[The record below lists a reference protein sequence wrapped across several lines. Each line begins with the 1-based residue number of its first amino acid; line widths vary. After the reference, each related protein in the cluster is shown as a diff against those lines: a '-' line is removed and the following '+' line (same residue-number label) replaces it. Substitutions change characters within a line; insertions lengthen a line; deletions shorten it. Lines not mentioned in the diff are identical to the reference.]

1 MSATADSV
9 QSVPAEAERSVFQV
23 VLKAPR
29 PVKVLVAG
37 VFLNRTGSF
46 FSTFLVLFLRQLGF
60 SLGQMPI
67 VLLFVGVATPVG
79 SMLGGWASDRFSRR
93 AALVSSTLLA
103 AGGLAVIGFSPNR
116 TVALV
121 GVFLAAMFA
130 QAYLPAASAL
140 LVDNTHERDRVP
152 TFAFFRL
159 ALNLGA
165 ALGPVIAVFIAPHG
179 LKGLFLTSACCYTV
193 FAAVL
198 WFGLRRPPAEPAAT
212 AATEQAD
219 QKTGAGRTQLGLLMF
234 FAAVL
239 AITVVYVQ
247 YSSSVS
253 LAVSAAHSDSAYAS
267 LLTLN
272 GVLVIV
278 AEMPLSAWTRRLPWW
293 IPLVLGTAAMAV
305 GIAMSG
311 ALHSYLL
318 VATGVLVWSVGEMLF
333 SPVVSSAT
341 AALSPADRIG
351 RYQGYLST
359 VQAAAFALGPAIGI
373 FVYGR
378 SAGALWAG
386 CLVVGVLACAG
397 IAVAGR
403 SANRGGARSAAAE
416 V

>member
-1 MSATADSV
+1 MSTDTD
-9 QSVPAEAERSVFQV
+9 AERSQAPDRSILQV
-23 VLKAPR
+23 VLKSPR

-60 SLGQMPI
+60 SLTQMPI
-67 VLLFVGVATPVG
+67 VLLFVGAATPIG
-79 SMLGGWASDRFSRR
+79 SLLGGWAADRFSRR
-93 AALVSSTLLA
+93 IALVSSTLLA
-103 AGGLAVIGFSPNR
+103 SGGLAVIGLSPNR
-116 TVALV
+116 NTALV
-121 GVFLAAMFA
+121 GVFLAALFA

-140 LVDNTHERDRVP
+140 LVDNTRERDRVP

-179 LKGLFLTSACCYTV
+179 LKGLFLASACCYAV

-198 WFGLRRPPAEPAAT
+198 WFGLRHPSAKPTDAEAGPAA
-212 AATEQAD
+212 D
-219 QKTGAGRTQLGLLMF
+219 QDRTGHTPLGLLAF
-234 FAAVL
+234 FGAVL
-239 AITVVYVQ
+239 GITVVYVQ
-247 YSSSVS
+247 YSSTVS
-253 LAVSAAHSDSAYAS
+253 LAVSAAHSASAYAS

-272 GVLVIV
+272 GVLVII

-293 IPLVLGTAAMAV
+293 VPMALGTAAMAI
-305 GIAMSG
+305 GIAMCG

-318 VATGVLVWSVGEMLF
+318 IALGVVVWSAGEMLF

-351 RYQGYLST
+351 RYQGYLAT
-359 VQAAAFALGPAIGI
+359 VQAVAFALGPAIGI

-378 SAGALWAG
+378 STGALWAA

-403 SANRGGARSAAAE
+403 SAHRLAARSASASA
-416 V
+416 